1 MFQGK
6 RNTEEIVFYTTVTST
21 SWTGVRVRKP
31 STQGAEPW
39 KWNSMRGGRR
49 AREIQRA
56 SKGSPSRLRITRA
69 PKCSAVQ
76 TETGKREEGR
86 QRGTFTVWNWL
97 TWFIMGPRKHHKRS
111 TSQDRVQVWRQRT
124 RRTGDV
130 SPCSRRQAG
139 SRRSGSS
146 RIRRCAATLRT
157 VVYLSESSESVT
169 GLDMTGNNVSSGHS
183 TAFLTDT

>member
-1 MFQGK
+1 M
-6 RNTEEIVFYTTVTST
+6 VFNTTVTST

-31 STQGAEPW
+31 LTQGAEPW
-39 KWNSMRGGRR
+39 KWNNMRGGRR
-49 AREIQRA
+49 AREIRRD
-56 SKGSPSRLRITRA
+56 SKGSPSCLCIIRV
-69 PKCSAVQ
+69 PKCSTVQ
-76 TETGKREEGR
+76 METGKRVEGR
-86 QRGTFTVWNWL
+86 ERGTFTVWNWL
-97 TWFIMGPRKHHKRS
+97 TWFIMGPRKHHKQS
-111 TSQDRVQVWRQRT
+111 TSQDRVQVWRRRT

-146 RIRRCAATLRT
+146 WIRWCTATLRK

-169 GLDMTGNNVSSGHS
+169 GLNITGNNVSSGHP